1 MSVVSQGIL
10 PVSAACV
17 GVLEGVV
24 VAVPLDIAGVQVMVG
39 GVTVPVGDP
48 PNVAVC
54 HLVDAA
60 IAGHH
65 HIVDARRCHM
75 PTEMVSGNA
84 AEAGAE
90 LWNWE
95 LHFIGVLPEEN
106 YCSLC
111 LHFV

>member
-39 GVTVPVGDP
+39 GVTVLVGDP

-54 HLVDAA
+54 HLVGRLLCVCVRACA
-60 IAGHH
+60 L
-65 HIVDARRCHM
+65 V
-75 PTEMVSGNA
+75 TEH
-84 AEAGAE
+84 
-90 LWNWE
+90 L
-95 LHFIGVLPEEN
+95 
-106 YCSLC
+106 
-111 LHFV
+111 